1 MICLE
6 DSKTI
11 YHYVISNEMLEI
23 RRGIVV
29 IKLVQ
34 LIEVYIFNTSP
45 KISLILSEFISPSG

>member
-6 DSKTI
+6 DNKTI
-11 YHYVISNEMLEI
+11 YPYVISNEMLEI

>member
-11 YHYVISNEMLEI
+11 YPYVISNEMLEI

>member
-1 MICLE
+1 
-6 DSKTI
+6 
-11 YHYVISNEMLEI
+11 MLEI